1 MFIRKTLMAATAA
14 VLVSAPAWALPAA
27 AGSNGAPST
36 TPVGPPST
44 TPNNLTNPGHLK
56 QGAND
61 QDNNGHHGNG
71 ATGKSGPHGKSHK
84 CAPHRVAYV
93 VHGTLVLEP
102 TLTKN
107 DGTYSGKLTVN
118 VKRFNHHA
126 KPENPEKLEEV
137 KREFTLTNVH
147 VVFAIS
153 DTNKDGSV
161 DALDLKVGDQV
172 TLIGKITVLAKKCDH
187 SKFEAKKTFRQVIF
201 HPAAS

>member
-1 MFIRKTLMAATAA
+1 MIIRKTLIAATAA
-14 VLVSAPAWALPAA
+14 ALVSAPAWALSNTAA
-27 AGSNGAPST
+27 SQRAPSS

-56 QGAND
+56 QGAT
-61 QDNNGHHGNG
+61 GPTGN
-71 ATGKSGPHGKSHK
+71 SGSHGKSHK
-84 CAPHRVAYV
+84 CAPHKVAYV
-93 VHGTLVLEP
+93 VHGTLAEEAK
-102 TLTKN
+102 LTKN
-107 DGTYSGKLTVN
+107 PDGTYSSELTVN

-126 KPENPEKLEEV
+126 KPEKLEEV
-137 KREFTLTNVH
+137 KREFTLTKVH

-161 DALDLKVGDQV
+161 DALDLKVGDQI

>member
-1 MFIRKTLMAATAA
+1 MIIRKTLMAATAA
-14 VLVSAPAWALPAA
+14 TLLSAPAWALPATA
-27 AGSNGAPST
+27 LSNGAPST

-61 QDNNGHHGNG
+61 QDNDGHHGNG

-93 VHGTLVLEP
+93 AAGTLAKEA

-107 DGTYSGKLTVN
+107 ADGTYSGEVTIK

-126 KPENPEKLEEV
+126 KVATETEKTY
-137 KREFTLTNVH
+137 TLTNAH
-147 VVFAIS
+147 LVFAIT
-153 DTNKDGSV
+153 DTNNDGSAGT
-161 DALDLKVGDQV
+161 DDLKVGDLV
-172 TLIGKITVLAKKCDH
+172 ALIGKITTIAKKCDH
-187 SKFEAKKTFRQVIF
+187 SKFTPQVTIRQVVF
-201 HPAAS
+201 HDPRS